1 MCKNLYFIL
10 NISSF
15 CDIFSL
21 VFSLAEVIKIMMV
34 FAISGSYAL
43 QFYVVSWLIYLRR
56 RSDVIVYIFVADSYN
71 LAEPVF
77 PTEAR

>member
-1 MCKNLYFIL
+1 MCKNLHFIL

-43 QFYVVSWLIYLRR
+43 QFYVVC
-56 RSDVIVYIFVADSYN
+56 
-71 LAEPVF
+71 
-77 PTEAR
+77 